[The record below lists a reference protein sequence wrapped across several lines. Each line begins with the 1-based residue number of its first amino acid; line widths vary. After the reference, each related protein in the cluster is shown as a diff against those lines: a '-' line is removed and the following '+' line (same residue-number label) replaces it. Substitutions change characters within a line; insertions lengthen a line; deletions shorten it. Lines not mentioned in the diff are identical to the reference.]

1 MSSANN
7 SVSPSRATKPRR
19 KRHPVLWT
27 ILVLFLLS
35 IFWALFSANPFAQVI
50 RQILGQHPD
59 QIVLQSPFS
68 ISPHSFRYY
77 TFRLPAKAK
86 DIFLTGQF
94 TAAEGAKLRALP
106 SSSENRTEATGIEV
120 LVLTESSFAL
130 WQKGTKAASLYD
142 SGQVSR
148 ADVRVPIPPGEQL
161 YYVVFNNRA
170 VQSTVKRVDARL
182 VLHFGGWLPH

>member
-7 SVSPSRATKPRR
+7 SASPPRVTKPRR

-27 ILVLFLLS
+27 ILVLFVLS

-50 RQILGQHPD
+50 RQILGQQPD
-59 QIVLQSPFS
+59 QIVIQSPFS
-68 ISPHSFRYY
+68 VSPHSFRYY

-86 DIFLTGQF
+86 DVFLTGQF

-106 SSSENRTEATGIEV
+106 SSSGDRTEAAGIDM
-120 LVLTESSFAL
+120 LVLTESAFTV
-130 WQKGTKAASLYD
+130 WQKGTKADSLYD

-170 VQSTVKRVDARL
+170 SQFTVKRVDARL
-182 VLHFGGWLPH
+182 VLHFGSWLPH